1 MNRKIWMGLSAVV
14 VAAVALSLIAL
25 PKGADWTTDS
35 PEALA
40 EFNAAVDAQMK
51 LYHNE
56 VQAHL
61 EKAIELDPD
70 FVIAKLYLSDQVKM
84 DDKDEDRA
92 QRLWNDVMAADRSRL
107 TEREQVIIERAR
119 ALQEKRYEDA
129 GQMLDDY
136 LADHPNDPFLLHR
149 KALTAWMRG
158 DFDEAE
164 RLNRRLIEIAPN
176 WVIAYNQL
184 GYIAMSQ
191 GRFVEAEEYFTSYR
205 FVAPD
210 QANPHD
216 SLGELYIMIGRYDEA
231 ETSLFRSIEIKPDFW
246 AAYDH
251 LALTRMMIQ
260 DYTGAEEAFVM
271 AEAAG
276 DVPDYWK
283 TGIRCILDIAELARN
298 EQYHE
303 ILAVRDENP
312 DCFKG
317 HSEGRVKVTVHR
329 AACLLGEWEVAK
341 SIEDDFTKLM
351 DEMEKG
357 AVKGEKSNVV
367 AALAHLRGVRLAVEG
382 DFEGA
387 IESFKEAD
395 HNISYMQAATGLFK
409 LYNRL
414 LLVETFF
421 AAGMDGKAHKLL
433 SKVRSVNPRFVE
445 DFEEQGLKVLG
456 LQR

>member
-1 MNRKIWMGLSAVV
+1 MNKKIWLGLAAVV
-14 VAAVALSLIAL
+14 VALVAVSLIAL
-25 PKGADWTTDS
+25 PKGAEWTTDS

-40 EFNAAVDAQMK
+40 EFTAAVDAQMK
-51 LYHNE
+51 LYHND
-56 VQAHL
+56 VQEHL

-107 TEREQVIIERAR
+107 TEREQVLIERAR

-129 GQMLDDY
+129 AQMLDSY

-149 KALTAWMRG
+149 KALTAWVTG

-164 RLNRRLIEIAPN
+164 RLNLRLIEIAPN

-191 GRFVEAEEYFTSYR
+191 GRFIEAEEYFTSYR

-251 LALTRMMIQ
+251 LAMTRMMIHDFAGAQ
-260 DYTGAEEAFVM
+260 DALVM
-271 AEAAG
+271 AEEVG
-276 DVPDYWK
+276 EIPDYWK
-283 TGIRCILDIAELARN
+283 TGIGCFLNIRELANN
-298 EQYHE
+298 EQYRE
-303 ILAVRDENP
+303 ILAVRDESP
-312 DCFKG
+312 ECFEG
-317 HSEGRVKVTVHR
+317 HSQGHTNVMVHR
-329 AACLLGEWEVAK
+329 AACLLGEWDVAK
-341 SIEDDFTKLM
+341 SIEDDFAKLM
-351 DEMEKG
+351 AEVEKG
-357 AVKGEKSNVV
+357 AVNREKSSVV
-367 AALAHLRGVRLAVEG
+367 GALAHLRGVRLAVEG
-382 DFEGA
+382 DLEGA

-395 HNISYMQAATGLFK
+395 HNMTYIQASNGLFK

-414 LLVETFF
+414 LLVETLF
-421 AAGMDGKAHKLL
+421 AAGTDGKAHKVL
-433 SKVRSVNPRFVE
+433 SKVRSVNPRFAE
-445 DFEEQGLKVLG
+445 DFEEQGFKMLG
-456 LQR
+456 LER

>member
-1 MNRKIWMGLSAVV
+1 MNRKIWMGLSAAVV
-14 VAAVALSLIAL
+14 VAVALSLIAL
-25 PKGADWTTDS
+25 PKGAEWTTDS

-107 TEREQVIIERAR
+107 TEREQVLIERAR
-119 ALQEKRYEDA
+119 ALQEKRSEDA
-129 GQMLDDY
+129 ERMLDDY

-158 DFDEAE
+158 NFDEAE
-164 RLNRRLIEIAPN
+164 RLNLRLIEIAPN

-184 GYIAMSQ
+184 GYIAMGQ

-231 ETSLFRSIEIKPDFW
+231 ETSLLRSIEIKPDFW

-251 LALTRMMIQ
+251 LAMVRRMIH
-260 DYTGAEEAFVM
+260 DYSGAEQALAM
-271 AEAAG
+271 ADAAG

-283 TGIRCILDIAELARN
+283 TGIRCILKIGELANN
-298 EQYHE
+298 EQHRE
-303 ILAVRDENP
+303 VLAARDENP
-312 DCFKG
+312 ECFEG
-317 HSEGRVKVTVHR
+317 HSQGYAEVTVHR

-341 SIEDDFTKLM
+341 SIEDDFAKLM

-382 DFEGA
+382 DLEGA
-387 IESFKEAD
+387 IEGFKEAD
-395 HNISYMQAATGLFK
+395 HNMSYMQAASGLFK

-414 LLVETFF
+414 FLVETLF

-456 LQR
+456 LGR